1 MYSFTDKTIAEALI
15 SKKKESNNFEVTV
28 LLDKQQVQ
36 SGSSQKDYLINNG
49 INVKVCKS
57 KVQHTKIIIID
68 DKAVFTGSYNLTNNA
83 RKKNDETLNILKSE
97 KDVMFHIKYFKKRFG
112 GAR

>member
-1 MYSFTDKTIAEALI
+1 M
-15 SKKKESNNFEVTV
+15 
-28 LLDKQQVQ
+28 LDKQQVQ

-83 RKKNDETLNILKSE
+83 RKKNNETLNVLESE
-97 KDVMFHIKYFKKRFG
+97 KDIMSISNILRSDWGSKIIRMYLMISSR
-112 GAR
+112 

>member
-57 KVQHTKIIIID
+57 KVQHTKIIITD

-83 RKKNDETLNILKSE
+83 RKKNDETLNVLESE
-97 KDVMFHIKYFKKRFG
+97 KDIMSHIKYFKKRLG
-112 GAR
+112 E